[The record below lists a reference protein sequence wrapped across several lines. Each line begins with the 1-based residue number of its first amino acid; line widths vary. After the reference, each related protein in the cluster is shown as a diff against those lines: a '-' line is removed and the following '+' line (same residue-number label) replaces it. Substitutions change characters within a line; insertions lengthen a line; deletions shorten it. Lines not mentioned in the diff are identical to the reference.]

1 MRPALHKSTSIKK
14 PATTKYMNT
23 SNTMKK
29 SITNI
34 HEDYFN
40 VEEMMTK
47 NKIRKLG
54 LNLYN
59 SMIQKYHINNYKN
72 KYFKL
77 LN

>member
-14 PATTKYMNT
+14 PATTKYMKT

-47 NKIRKLG
+47 NKIRKFREIG
-54 LNLYN
+54 VEDNA
-59 SMIQKYHINNYKN
+59 NNTGIKRGDTR
-72 KYFKL
+72 
-77 LN
+77 

>member
-1 MRPALHKSTSIKK
+1 VIVCKNVGIFNNLINNGFNGFLVSKNDP
-14 PATTKYMNT
+14 
-23 SNTMKK
+23 
-29 SITNI
+29 ITQTLKI
-34 HEDYFN
+34 LDKI
-40 VEEMMTK
+40 TK

-59 SMIQKYHINNYKN
+59 SMIKKYHINNYKN